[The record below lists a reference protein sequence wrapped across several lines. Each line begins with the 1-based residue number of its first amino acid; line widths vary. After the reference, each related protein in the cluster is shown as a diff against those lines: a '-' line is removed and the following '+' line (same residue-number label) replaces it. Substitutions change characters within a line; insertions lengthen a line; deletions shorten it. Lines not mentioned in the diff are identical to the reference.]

1 MLSNYLSSSGL
12 LSMLRTLKIGIILGV
27 MMIGFDYGTS
37 NCAVAT
43 MKNEQPYIIPLLSN
57 STYIA
62 SNLYA
67 PSRDIISYWLSQ
79 QLSQHQKTDYISQRK
94 SQLQRAQTALRELN
108 FDGIASELSF
118 GSAAL
123 TQYLE
128 DPEEGYYIKSPKSF
142 LGASGLATSQIDFF
156 EDIVACMMNNVK
168 KLTEASLQKEVT
180 QTVIGRPI
188 NFQGLH
194 GEESNRQALNVL
206 TNAAK
211 RVGFKDVEFQ
221 YEPVA
226 AGFEFEATLTKE
238 TRVLVVDIGGGT
250 SDCSMLLMSP
260 TFANQETRNEHLL
273 AHSGVRIAGN
283 DFDIQLALQGIMPS
297 LGMNSLLKT
306 GKPMPTASYRQ
317 ALAINNINEQTAFY
331 SAKNRRD
338 LELLSRDA
346 QQTDLVAHLLTIHD
360 HKLSY
365 QLVNAAEQAK
375 IHLSK
380 QPEQTICLADIDD
393 SLSVTVNRN
402 TLKTANHNTLAN
414 IAQLMQ
420 SAVAQAQC
428 QPEVI
433 FVTGGTAKSPVLSEF
448 LQQQMPTIPVVVG
461 DHFGSVSAGLARWAD
476 RIYR

>member
-1 MLSNYLSSSGL
+1 
-12 LSMLRTLKIGIILGV
+12 

-37 NCAVAT
+37 NCGVAT
-43 MKNEQPYIIPLLSN
+43 MRNGQPYIIPLLGEES
-57 STYIA
+57 YIA

-67 PSRDIISYWLSQ
+67 PSRDVITNWLSQ
-79 QLSQHQKTDYISQRK
+79 QLPATQQAAFLTERK
-94 SQLQRAQTALRELN
+94 NQLQKGQSALRELK
-108 FDGIASELSF
+108 FDGISSDLLF
-118 GSAAL
+118 GKTAL
-123 TQYLE
+123 EQYLE

-142 LGASGLATSQIDFF
+142 LGAGGLAPAQIQFF
-156 EDIVACMMNNVK
+156 EDIVACMMSNVK
-168 KLTEASLQKEVT
+168 NLTEQALQKEVT

-194 GEESNRQALNVL
+194 GEESNRQAITVL

-226 AGFEFEATLTKE
+226 AGFEFEASLTKE

-260 TFANQETRNEHLL
+260 NFTDNDNRNDHLL
-273 AHSGVRIAGN
+273 AHSGLRVAGN

-306 GKPMPTASYRQ
+306 GKPMPTSSFYQ
-317 ALAINNINEQTAFY
+317 ALAINNINEQTEFY

-338 LELLSRDA
+338 LLQLSRDA
-346 QQTDLVAHLLTIHD
+346 KETAMIERLVAVHD

-375 IHLSK
+375 IALS
-380 QPEQTICLADIDD
+380 EQNEQKINLTDISDALYATVTKDTLRTANKRTLESIADIM
-393 SLSVTVNRN
+393 
-402 TLKTANHNTLAN
+402 K
-414 IAQLMQ
+414 
-420 SAVAQAQC
+420 SAVEQAQC

-448 LQQQMPTIPVVVG
+448 LQQQMPNTPIVVG
-461 DHFGSVSAGLARWAD
+461 DHFGSVTSGLARWAEK
-476 RIYR
+476 IYK

>member
-1 MLSNYLSSSGL
+1 
-12 LSMLRTLKIGIILGV
+12 

-37 NCAVAT
+37 NCGVAT
-43 MKNEQPYIIPLLSN
+43 MRNGQPHIIPLLGDES
-57 STYIA
+57 YIA

-67 PSRDIISYWLSQ
+67 PSRDVITNWLSQ
-79 QLSQHQKTDYISQRK
+79 QLPATQQATFLTDRK
-94 SQLQRAQTALRELN
+94 NQLQKGQSALRELK
-108 FDGIASELSF
+108 FDGISSDLLF
-118 GSAAL
+118 GKTAL
-123 TQYLE
+123 EQYLE

-142 LGASGLATSQIDFF
+142 LGAGGLAPAQIQFF
-156 EDIVACMMNNVK
+156 EDIVACMMSNVK
-168 KLTEASLQKEVT
+168 SLTEQALQKEVT

-194 GEESNRQALNVL
+194 GEESNRQAIAVL

-226 AGFEFEATLTKE
+226 AGFEFESSLTKE

-260 TFANQETRNEHLL
+260 NFTDNDNRNDHLL
-273 AHSGVRIAGN
+273 AHAGLRVAGN

-306 GKPMPTASYRQ
+306 GKPMPTSSFYQ
-317 ALAINNINEQTAFY
+317 ALAINNINEQTEFY

-338 LELLSRDA
+338 LLQLSRDA
-346 QQTDLVAHLLTIHD
+346 KETAIIERLVAVHD

-375 IHLSK
+375 IALSE
-380 QPEQTICLADIDD
+380 QNEQTIDLTDISDDLYADVTKETLRTANKRTLESIADIM
-393 SLSVTVNRN
+393 
-402 TLKTANHNTLAN
+402 K
-414 IAQLMQ
+414 
-420 SAVAQAQC
+420 SAVEQAQC

-448 LQQQMPTIPVVVG
+448 LQQQMPNIPIVVG
-461 DHFGSVSAGLARWAD
+461 DHFGSVTSGLARWAEK
-476 RIYR
+476 IYK